1 MGFITC
7 VFSLPII
14 KAFTILKSKEIAER
28 EAFRGKESVVLACLE
43 TEQKRGSRLACSLFN
58 MCQVRG
64 HVTLLS
70 LNDRFTT
77 GLECEPAFI
86 RISPAHR
93 LYPSP
98 MHRALFPLE
107 PGLCVSAAGKGRG

>member
-14 KAFTILKSKEIAER
+14 KAFTILKSKEITER
-28 EAFRGKESVVLACLE
+28 EAFRGKESVVLAYLE
-43 TEQKRGSRLACSLFN
+43 TEQQRGSHLACSLFN
-58 MCQVRG
+58 MYQVRG

-70 LNDRFTT
+70 LNDRFTI
-77 GLECEPAFI
+77 GLGCEPMFI
-86 RISPAHR
+86 KISPAHR

-98 MHRALFPLE
+98 MRPALFPLE
-107 PGLCVSAAGKGRG
+107 PGL